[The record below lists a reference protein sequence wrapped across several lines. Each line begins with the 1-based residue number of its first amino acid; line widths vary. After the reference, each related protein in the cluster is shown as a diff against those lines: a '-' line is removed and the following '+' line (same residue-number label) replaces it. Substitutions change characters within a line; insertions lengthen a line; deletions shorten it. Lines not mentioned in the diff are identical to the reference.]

1 MARVAKFL
9 VRKTAAQWAA
19 ANPILGLGTFGI
31 ELTTN
36 QLKIGDGAT
45 DWAGL
50 HYAASPFDLD
60 LGPLARTEQHAA
72 EVWRLTN
79 PVLTDQVV
87 GYETDTH
94 RGKIG
99 DGITPWNGLPYI
111 NGREPVGILLL
122 ESGAALLLEDGSLLL
137 LAGGRV
143 VGQTDYRFTTR
154 IQIVGGLGAGLLAAR
169 TTAINI
175 TGGLGAGLRTTTRIP
190 AAGGLGAGPLT
201 TTAINI
207 TGGLGAGLAGL
218 GPYPMADLVA
228 DALGVNVHLEYGGTI
243 YDTGYASIVRPR
255 LNELGTRHIRSGAGS
270 GTARST
276 AITRYQQLAAQ
287 GIRLLLMNDSY
298 VADTAY
304 MAAHLDYIE
313 AVEGR
318 DEPDTNDDSPTNHW
332 QAGLRA
338 AQIAFY
344 AAVRANSALDG
355 LPVLPSAFGRS
366 ANLPWW
372 AANFADLEDYC
383 DAGALHDRANAAAYG
398 TIPEVTGAGQGGGWT
413 GTSAGWSNPEVEA
426 SYRSALGATKPIW
439 STELGPR
446 YDGANLSTEHQAA
459 KAVARH
465 LLFRVLSMGR
475 PRVYVY
481 QLIENSGSEDFGLLT
496 TAGTPRQAFNALRNI
511 VALFRNQGPGF
522 QTTTLGYSV
531 TGATADMQQHVLQ
544 RRDGSWL
551 LVIWRGTGDG
561 SNKFTTTEGTRAT
574 VTLTL
579 TTPISRARRFEPTLA
594 ATLAAALKERYL
606 SPTSISISVPDHPVV
621 VELNPVY
628 PTLSGLPWPSGMDL
642 IGDGQLSQVASLGTF
657 RGRPLDCSMTFLG
670 EGWYGSGKTWTDMV
684 TNNLVVRAG
693 GQMET
698 LVNAGIRCIH
708 AMPLCL
714 ASERGDNARRI
725 YQDMQLPGS
734 VYRDRYQLMI
744 DRIAAW
750 ATTRA
755 KQELIVIRPG
765 WEANHGYPWSG
776 NDLSDVDLP
785 YYTAWWEEVAAV
797 IRGTLPW
804 VDICW
809 NHLQD
814 SSAFILRD
822 YKPADEL
829 WDILGCDAYDGNF
842 PGYWVDSD
850 SNWNLYKGSYNTGT
864 GVVKGPQG
872 FVDYARAI
880 GKQVSFCE
888 WGSFN
893 RLYDKVTNPTPPP
906 DGSNN
911 SVFVAKMYELFQTN
925 ADILAYENYFNG
937 PGAHRI
943 EPTICQPL
951 PRAAYLAAWTP

>member
-1 MARVAKFL
+1 
-9 VRKTAAQWAA
+9 
-19 ANPILGLGTFGI
+19 
-31 ELTTN
+31 
-36 QLKIGDGAT
+36 
-45 DWAGL
+45 
-50 HYAASPFDLD
+50 
-60 LGPLARTEQHAA
+60 
-72 EVWRLTN
+72 
-79 PVLTDQVV
+79 
-87 GYETDTH
+87 
-94 RGKIG
+94 
-99 DGITPWNGLPYI
+99 
-111 NGREPVGILLL
+111 
-122 ESGAALLLEDGSLLL
+122 
-137 LAGGRV
+137 
-143 VGQTDYRFTTR
+143 
-154 IQIVGGLGAGLLAAR
+154 
-169 TTAINI
+169 
-175 TGGLGAGLRTTTRIP
+175 
-190 AAGGLGAGPLT
+190 
-201 TTAINI
+201 
-207 TGGLGAGLAGL
+207 
-218 GPYPMADLVA
+218 MADIVA
-228 DALGVNVHLEYGGTI
+228 DAVGVNVHLDYAGTV
-243 YDTGYASIVRPR
+243 YDTGYSTIVRPR

-287 GIRLLLMNDSY
+287 GIRLLLTNTSY

-313 AVEGR
+313 AVENR
-318 DEPDTNDDSPTNHW
+318 NEPDRSDNSPTDAW
-332 QAGLRA
+332 KAGLRA
-338 AQIAFY
+338 NHITFWN
-344 AAVRANSALDG
+344 AVRAVPALDG
-355 LPVLPSAFGRS
+355 LAVLPSPLNQP
-366 ANLPWW
+366 ANLGWW

-383 DAGALHDRANAAAYG
+383 DAGALQDLANNASYG
-398 TIPEVTGAGQGGGWT
+398 TIPESTGAGQGGGWT
-413 GTSAGWSNPEVEA
+413 GTGYGWSNGEVETQ
-426 SYRSALGATKPIW
+426 YRAALGSGLPIW
-439 STELGPR
+439 SSEMGPR
-446 YDGANLSTEHQAA
+446 YDGPNLSTEHQAA

-465 LLFRVLSMGR
+465 LLYRILVLGR
-475 PRVYVY
+475 PRAYVY
-481 QLIENSGSEDFGLLT
+481 QLIEDSGSEDFGLLT
-496 TAGTPRQAFNALRNI
+496 RAGTPRQPFHALRNLI
-511 VALFRNQGPGF
+511 SLFRDQGPAF
-522 QTTTLGYSV
+522 QTTALDYSV

-574 VTLTL
+574 VNLTL
-579 TTPISRARRFEPTLA
+579 TTPISRARRYEPTLA

-642 IGDGQLSQVASLGTF
+642 ISDGQLSQVASLGTF
-657 RGRPLDCSMTFLG
+657 RGRPIDCSMTFLG
-670 EGWYGSGKTWTDMV
+670 EGWYGSGKTWADMV

-698 LVNAGIRCIH
+698 LVNAGVRCIH

-714 ASERGDNARRI
+714 AAERGDNARRI

-755 KQELIVIRPG
+755 KQELIVIRLG
-765 WEANHGYPWSG
+765 WEGNHGYPWSG

-888 WGSFN
+888 WGATN

-911 SVFVAKMYELFQTN
+911 SVFVTKMYELFQTN

-943 EPTICQPL
+943 EPSICQPL